1 MIFKNISN
9 FSNTSDYLPI
19 LNGCIIIDLIVIFL
33 LVNNFINSKLLQK
46 WYKKFNL
53 SAVLADNLIIV
64 IVIVIARYIYNYIFK
79 KWNIIFF
86 ILLVLCIQILHDV
99 LFYTF
104 FKNVPKGYSLILDFF
119 KNYANEIGYKAI
131 LGDSIMVIF
140 ACLFSSYFAGLSLNL
155 NIITLILNIY
165 FIPFLIYK

>member
-1 MIFKNISN
+1 MIFKDISN

-19 LNGCIIIDLIVIFL
+19 LNGCITIDLIVIFL

-46 WYKKFNL
+46 WYKQFNL

-64 IVIVIARYIYNYIFK
+64 IVIVIARYIYNYTFK
-79 KWNIIFF
+79 KWNIILF

-119 KNYANEIGYKAI
+119 KNYADEVGDKAI
-131 LGDSIMVIF
+131 LGDSIIVIF
-140 ACLFSSYFAGLSLNL
+140 SCLFSSYFAGLSLNL